1 MSYLV
6 LARKYRPKTFDEVA
20 GQPAVA
26 QTLKNALRMGRI
38 AHAYLFSGPRGVGKT
53 SLARILAR
61 CLCCEKGPTPD
72 PCGNCARCVSIG
84 KGSDLDVVEIDAAS
98 NRGIDDIR
106 DLRERARVA
115 PMLGKHKFYIV
126 DEAHQLTNEAFNAL
140 LKILEEPPAH
150 VLFVLATTE
159 HERIPETI
167 RSRCQWFEFRR
178 VSEVEIA
185 ARLETILKAEGLEYE
200 PAALSAIARAARG
213 GMRDSQSLL
222 DQVITHGAG
231 KVTLEGTLAVL
242 GSLSRGS
249 IAPLLDGVLA
259 ADFKAIAGEVDRLDR
274 EGVAAEH
281 VVDALLDEFAAR
293 MHAAA
298 TAGGGADFDRWL
310 VATNLLFAAR
320 RRIREHDEP
329 RLALELTLLRLARQS
344 DALPLREAIDAL
356 RFGSFGSVS
365 ESAAAG
371 PRASATD
378 AATAF
383 ARIVS
388 AVESKNAAFGA
399 FLKSFRAV
407 ALSGDR
413 ILVSPLRAGK
423 PLFELSDP
431 RIRQAVADAANATL
445 GRHVEVALVEDG
457 AGATT
462 GPNSTASAPG
472 IVDRAIELFEGRRVE

>member
-26 QTLKNALRMGRI
+26 QTLKNALRMDRI

-72 PCGNCARCVSIG
+72 PCGGCGRCVSIQ
-84 KGSDLDVVEIDAAS
+84 KGADLDVVEIDAAS

-106 DLRERARVA
+106 ELRERARVA
-115 PMLGKHKFYIV
+115 PMLGKYKFYIV

-185 ARLETILKAEGLEYE
+185 NRLEVILKAEQIEYQ
-200 PAALSAIARAARG
+200 PAALTAIARAARG

-222 DQVITHGAG
+222 DQVITHGNG
-231 KVTLEGTLAVL
+231 KVTLEGALAVL
-242 GSLSRGS
+242 GSLSRETVAGLLRAILEGDTKT
-249 IAPLLDGVLA
+249 IADE
-259 ADFKAIAGEVDRLDR
+259 IDRLDR
-274 EGVAAEH
+274 EGVAAEN
-281 VVDALLDEFAAR
+281 VVDALLAELADR
-293 MHAAA
+293 MHASAA
-298 TAGGGADFDRWL
+298 SGGTAAELDRWL
-310 VATNLLFAAR
+310 TATNLLFQAR

-329 RLALELTLLRLARQS
+329 RLALELTLLRLARYG
-344 DALPLREAIDAL
+344 DTMPLREAIDWL
-356 RFGSFGSVS
+356 RSGAVGVGGP
-365 ESAAAG
+365 AGGAGAAG
-371 PRASATD
+371 PGVGAAPRGGPAAASPPASPVVPDT
-378 AATAF
+378 
-383 ARIVS
+383 RIVD
-388 AVESKNAAFGA
+388 K
-399 FLKSFRAV
+399 
-407 ALSGDR
+407 
-413 ILVSPLRAGK
+413 
-423 PLFELSDP
+423 
-431 RIRQAVADAANATL
+431 
-445 GRHVEVALVEDG
+445 
-457 AGATT
+457 
-462 GPNSTASAPG
+462 
-472 IVDRAIELFEGRRVE
+472 AIELFEGRRLD